1 MSHECS
7 APQGSPDS
15 VEASQ
20 PILCANGCG
29 FFGNRANMG
38 MCSKCYREKTAEEE
52 RVRAGEKAAVA
63 ALSTPVDT
71 AALSQPFASALTAV
85 GSKAT
90 SPEPPAVV
98 EPMQLDAPTAT
109 PATAKSTPAPSL
121 PATTDPAVP
130 VQPAVEAVASASATP
145 AQSAA
150 AAERPPQKNPGR
162 CFVCNKKIGLTGF
175 KCRCEYMFCAAHR
188 YPEKH
193 ECSFDF
199 KTLERQRLARNNPL
213 VQADKVERF

>member
-1 MSHECS
+1 
-7 APQGSPDS
+7 
-15 VEASQ
+15 
-20 PILCANGCG
+20 
-29 FFGNRANMG
+29 MG

-71 AALSQPFASALTAV
+71 AALSQPFTSALTAV
-85 GSKAT
+85 GSKAPQ
-90 SPEPPAVV
+90 PEPPVV
-98 EPMQLDAPTAT
+98 EPMQLDAPTDLSVPVKAES
-109 PATAKSTPAPSL
+109 PPAPTL
-121 PATTDPAVP
+121 PQTSDPAVP
-130 VQPAVEAVASASATP
+130 VQPAVELTPSTSASAKS
-145 AQSAA
+145 AEAAA

-175 KCRCEYMFCAAHR
+175 KCRCEYMFCASHR

-193 ECSFDF
+193 DCSFDF

>member
-1 MSHECS
+1 
-7 APQGSPDS
+7 
-15 VEASQ
+15 
-20 PILCANGCG
+20 
-29 FFGNRANMG
+29 MG

-71 AALSQPFASALTAV
+71 AALSQPFTSALTAV

-90 SPEPPAVV
+90 QPEPPSVV
-98 EPMQLDAPTAT
+98 ESMQLDAPTDISVPVKAES
-109 PATAKSTPAPSL
+109 PLAPTL
-121 PATTDPAVP
+121 PQTSDPAVP
-130 VQPAVEAVASASATP
+130 VQPAVEPTPSTSASAKS
-145 AQSAA
+145 AEAA
-150 AAERPPQKNPGR
+150 AAAADRPPQKNPGR

-175 KCRCEYMFCAAHR
+175 KCRCEYMFCASHR

-193 ECSFDF
+193 NCSFDF